1 MALKVAFAVL
11 LFGAGGCAPSEQPPL
26 PSVRFVDVV
35 AQAGLTA
42 TNRSGNRK
50 KSYII
55 EAKGGGT
62 GLFDCDGDS
71 DLDAYLINGSS
82 FAGFRSGHNPY
93 NRLYRNRGNG
103 TFEDISLQAG
113 VGDTSWSMGCAAA
126 DIDNDGDLDL
136 YVTNYGPNRLFRNR
150 GDCTFDDI
158 TAVAGVGD
166 ERWGAGAA
174 FGDYDIDGDLDLYLA
189 NYLQFDPAVAPDIGS
204 RMRWKDLDVFPG
216 PESYAGEADVLYRND
231 GGGIFTDVTGKS
243 LAVASFKG
251 FQPVF
256 VDVDDDGYP
265 DIYVTDDTTP
275 NLLFHN
281 RGDGTFEDVS
291 FTSGASHSEDGG
303 AQSGMGTAVGDYDN
317 DGDLDLYVTNFSD
330 DYNTLYRNEGGYFTD
345 LSFAAGVAEPS
356 MPFVGWGTAFF
367 DFDNDGDLD
376 LYVANGHVYAAVD
389 DFDLGTSYAQR
400 DLLFEN
406 IGNGRFEEIGQLVGL
421 TAEKV
426 SRGAAFGDI
435 DNDGDVDVLVLNVD
449 DTPSLLRND
458 GGNRRNWLTVST
470 EGTVSNR
477 DGIGARVEVTSGS
490 RRQIRE
496 VRSGSSFLSHSDLR
510 LHFGLDTATEVE
522 LLTIRWPSGVTQE
535 FRHIEANQSIR
546 ITEGEA
552 GLKASPSR

>member
-1 MALKVAFAVL
+1 L
-11 LFGAGGCAPSEQPPL
+11 
-26 PSVRFVDVV
+26 VRFVDV
-35 AQAGLTA
+35 AAKAGLTA
-42 TNRSGNRK
+42 ANTSGNRK

-55 EAKGGGT
+55 EAKGGGA

-82 FAGFRSGHNPY
+82 FDGFPSGRNPY

-103 TFEDISLQAG
+103 TFEDVTLRAG

-126 DIDNDGDLDL
+126 DYDNDGDLDL

-158 TAVAGVGD
+158 TAFAGVGD

-189 NYLQFDPAVAPDIGS
+189 NYLQFDPGVAPDIGS
-204 RMRWKDLDVFPG
+204 RIRWKDLDVFLG
-216 PESYAGEADVLYRND
+216 PESYAGEADVLYRNE
-231 GGGIFTDVTGKS
+231 GGGIFVHDVTAIGKS
-243 LAVASFKG
+243 LAAFKG

-256 VDVDDDGYP
+256 VDLDDDGYP
-265 DIYVTDDTTP
+265 DIYVADDTTP

-291 FTSGASHSEDGG
+291 ITSGASHSEDGG
-303 AQSGMGTAVGDYDN
+303 AQSSMGTAVGDYDN

-330 DYNTLYRNEGGYFTD
+330 DYNTLYRNEGGYFID
-345 LSFAAGVAEPS
+345 FSFAAGVAKPS

-376 LYVANGHVYAAVD
+376 LYVANGHVYSAVD

-406 IGNGRFEEIGQLVGL
+406 IGGGRFAEIGQTVGL
-421 TAEKV
+421 TAERV

-435 DNDGDVDVLVLNVD
+435 DNDGDVDVLILNVD

-470 EGTVSNR
+470 EGTASNR

-510 LHFGLDTATEVE
+510 LHFGLDSATEVE
-522 LLTIRWPSGVTQE
+522 QLTIRWPSGLTQE
-535 FRHIEANQSIR
+535 FRHIEANQW
-546 ITEGEA
+546 ITIIEGEDS
-552 GLKASPSR
+552 LKAVPTR